1 MIYTPIL
8 RAVAALLALPA
19 AQGFVLTA
27 PTTPH
32 AAAAVC
38 RSAPAP
44 QMGVVSTKLVAAG
57 GVAVAGC
64 VVAAKKF
71 LDARPD
77 PKAAE
82 FRASL
87 AGMDSLKGLSEL
99 SLEREE
105 GRAGRGATA
114 PCQAS
119 PAHSRC
125 HGSLRARALAPS

>member
-1 MIYTPIL
+1 
-8 RAVAALLALPA
+8 
-19 AQGFVLTA
+19 
-27 PTTPH
+27 
-32 AAAAVC
+32 
-38 RSAPAP
+38 
-44 QMGVVSTKLVAAG
+44 MGVVSTKLVAAG